1 MRQFHVVWWKVTY
14 CCCWGSRQ
22 MNTLLVSR
30 GMFYSEWKPITQWI
44 PRRRNAGSP
53 VITLWFHPSL
63 ISIACYI
70 LSVIYRSQRA
80 LVLYLHFTPM
90 PLNATQQIR
99 LILTS
104 NFFALDLVE
113 VALNLFFSCYVTITN
128 GLLMN
133 WEKVTQREKEKYSDR
148 EAACTYLYCTTATI
162 QELSYFSMM
171 WWMLQCISIFP
182 QVPLYTLIHVQYL
195 LSSWINI
202 M

>member
-113 VALNLFFSCYVTITN
+113 VALNLFFFLLCYNHKWFANELGKGDTEGKGEIFRQRSCLHIPVLYN
-128 GLLMN
+128 GDDTRAFLFFYDVVNVAM
-133 WEKVTQREKEKYSDR
+133 YF
-148 EAACTYLYCTTATI
+148 
-162 QELSYFSMM
+162 YFSTSPIIHSDS
-171 WWMLQCISIFP
+171 CAI
-182 QVPLYTLIHVQYL
+182 LIIL
-195 LSSWINI
+195 LD
-202 M
+202 